1 MSTMSNLNPSCLEL
15 ELGLAFVFT
24 KHFQDFLGHG
34 WVWRSDNGDG
44 NPYFRQSSWR
54 WLLHV
59 VELVLHIVR
68 IYLTIL
74 KTVVSGLLQILWK
87 VIRVLMWTIT
97 STGSSSKRK
106 YNAGTGEEL
115 LSFRKPLNILF

>member
-1 MSTMSNLNPSCLEL
+1 M
-15 ELGLAFVFT
+15 
-24 KHFQDFLGHG
+24 
-34 WVWRSDNGDG
+34 VWRSDNGDG

-54 WLLHV
+54 WLLQV

-87 VIRVLMWTIT
+87 VIRVLMWTIA
-97 STGSSSKRK
+97 STGSSPKRK

-115 LSFRKPLNILF
+115 LSFRKPLNILFLKMLMDLTVLGLIGSVDSPDTRTGRL